1 MSHRKFA
8 LIPACEPGE
17 TLVRLGRSLL
27 LRDFAVVVVDDGSK
41 EAYRRTFRAVP
52 PPAIVLSYPE
62 NRGKGHA
69 LKFGMAYI
77 QEHMAAEDVLVT
89 LDSDGQHTAEDADR
103 VAEAALRRPE
113 ALTLGVRTFG
123 PGTPARSRFGNAVT
137 CGVYRLSS
145 GVRVRDTQTGLR
157 AFGAELLPALT
168 SMEGERYEYEMN
180 MLLECPR
187 RGIPIQEIPIQTIYL
202 EHNSGSHFHPVWD
215 SLRIYNRI
223 LKFAVSSLAGFVT
236 DYSLYS
242 LLVILLSGMGAASVP
257 ISNVAARV
265 VSASVN
271 FSINRRFVFRSGES
285 ALKTGG
291 QYFLLAACILAG
303 NTVLLSALTEILGV
317 NKFAAKLVTEITF
330 FTLSFLAQHFWIF
343 RGNSAEEQDSAAD
356 DAFPR
361 QRIPRWF
368 HEK

>member
-1 MSHRKFA
+1 M
-8 LIPACEPGE
+8 P
-17 TLVRLGRSLL
+17 LVRSLL
-27 LRDFAVVVVDDGSK
+27 LRGFTVVVVDDGSK
-41 EAYRRTFRAVP
+41 ETYRPIFQAVS
-52 PPAIVLSYPE
+52 PPAVVLSYPR

-69 LKFGMAYI
+69 LKFGMAYV
-77 QEHMAAEDVLVT
+77 QERAAAEDILVT

-103 VAEAALRRPE
+103 VAQAALRRPE
-113 ALTLGVRTFG
+113 ALTLGIRAFG

-168 SMEGERYEYEMN
+168 GVEGERYEYEMN

-202 EHNSGSHFHPVWD
+202 EHNSGSHFLPVRD

-223 LKFAVSSLAGFVT
+223 WKFAASSLAGFVT

-271 FSINRRFVFRSGES
+271 FAVNRRFVFRSAKS

-303 NTVLLSALTEILGV
+303 NTVLLSVFTKILGV

-343 RGNSAEEQDSAAD
+343 RGNSAEKQNSAVG

-368 HEK
+368 HGK